1 MASLSNA
8 QFHNVKPRTR
18 AEREGMRDREGTE
31 KLRLKERVG
40 GFQQYADFAGIS
52 NPDPTSHAFLSESE
66 RFDTD
71 FAAQERRRREE
82 EFQRKQGVL
91 NCRREQ
97 QINRDMTRWQQMGGE
112 EGKYQQKL
120 DNKQQQWKAG
130 QKNNPS
136 AAYNPLTL
144 EYDQTQQGRELQ
156 LQDDQVKYRAGMRM
170 FNLDQKMNSGFNVL
184 TGEPRRPPSLLKDPN
199 S

>member
-1 MASLSNA
+1 MASLSSA
-8 QFHNVKPRTR
+8 AFHNVRPRTR

-40 GFQQYADFAGIS
+40 GFQQYEDFAGIS
-52 NPDPTSHAFLSESE
+52 NPDPTSHAFLPEAE

-71 FAAQERRRREE
+71 FAAQERHRREE
-82 EFQRKQGVL
+82 EFQKKQGAL

-97 QINRDMTRWQQMGGE
+97 QINRDMTRWQKMDGE
-112 EGKYQQKL
+112 EDKYKQKL

-144 EYDQTQQGRELQ
+144 EYDQTQQGKELQ
-156 LQDDQVKYRAGMRM
+156 MQDDQVRYRAGMRM

-184 TGEPRRPPSLLKDPN
+184 TGEPRRPPSLMNNPN